1 MKPPNHSETAFSTA
15 KPPDSAV
22 RSNPMPT
29 PQDARGSTTV
39 GEQYDLPPASSITTL
54 RFGDWPIHSPGDVR
68 IELVPMSGGDAVV
81 VPDDA
86 LSLNA
91 DGEIVLDHERVR
103 REFDIAETVRVRAEL
118 SDPVRSVQRQYVSGD
133 LSKQEFESR
142 LETALQ
148 MEATDAE

>member
-1 MKPPNHSETAFSTA
+1 
-15 KPPDSAV
+15 
-22 RSNPMPT
+22 MPT
-29 PQDARGSTTV
+29 PEDAREPTTI
-39 GEQYDLPPASSITTL
+39 GEQYGLPPESSITTL
-54 RFGDWPIHSPGDVR
+54 RFGSWPIRSTDDVR
-68 IELVPMSGGDAVV
+68 IELVPESGDDAVV
-81 VPDDA
+81 VPGDA

-91 DGEIVLDHERVR
+91 DGEIVLDHDRARGEC
-103 REFDIAETVRVRAEL
+103 DIAETVRVRAEL